1 MVMEKKAT
9 EDAARLGFER
19 IISMNKKV
27 NLENYQEFF
36 NKEYLM
42 GPNSLRLLE
51 EMLRKYPLTAGSRV
65 MDLGCGRGIT
75 SLFLAKEAGVT
86 VFATDLWISATE
98 NARSFE
104 AWGVLDVVIP
114 VHADANDLPYAEEY
128 FDAVVSI
135 DAFHYFVT
143 CKEEFKKTVLPYLK
157 KGGVAVIAIPG
168 LKKELDGKAAE
179 TFMEWVGGEQ
189 KDYDSFK
196 TRQQW
201 LDILGQDEGYEVVK
215 DFDLDCFEEA
225 WEDWFQSGHEY
236 GSKDKEFFARGM
248 DEYLSFVG
256 LVIHRK

>member
-1 MVMEKKAT
+1 
-9 EDAARLGFER
+9 
-19 IISMNKKV
+19 MNKKV
-27 NLENYQEFF
+27 NLENYQEFS

-42 GPNSLRLLE
+42 GLNSLRLLE
-51 EMLRKYPLTAGSRV
+51 EMLRKYPLAAGGRV

-75 SLFLAKEAGVT
+75 SLFLAKEAEVS

-104 AWGVLDVVIP
+104 AWGVSDVVIP
-114 VHADANDLPYAEEY
+114 IHADANDLPYAEEY

-143 CKEEFKKTVLPYLK
+143 CREEFKKMVLPYLK

-168 LKKELDGKAAE
+168 LKKELTGMAAE
-179 TFMEWVGGEQ
+179 IFMEWVGGDR

-201 LDILGQDEGYEVVK
+201 LDILSPDESYEIVM
-215 DFDLDCFEEA
+215 DCDLDCFDEA

-248 DEYLSFVG
+248 DEYLAFVG
-256 LVIHRK
+256 LVIRRK

>member
-1 MVMEKKAT
+1 
-9 EDAARLGFER
+9 
-19 IISMNKKV
+19 MNKKI
-27 NLENYQEFF
+27 NLENYREFF
-36 NKEYLM
+36 NKDYLM

-75 SLFLAKEAGVT
+75 SLFLTKEAGVT

-104 AWGVLDVVIP
+104 AWGVSDMVIP
-114 VHADANDLPYAEEY
+114 IHADANDLPYAEEY
-128 FDAVVSI
+128 FDAIVSI

-143 CKEEFKKTVLPYLK
+143 CREDFKKMVLPYLK
-157 KGGVAVIAIPG
+157 KGSVAIIAIPG
-168 LKKELDGKAAE
+168 LKKELSGKAAE
-179 TFMEWVGGEQ
+179 TLREWVGGCQ
-189 KDYDSFK
+189 RDYDSFK

-201 LDILGQDEGYEVVK
+201 LGILGQDEGYEVVM

-225 WEDWFQSGHEY
+225 WEDWFESGHEY
-236 GSKDKEFFARGM
+236 GNKDKEFLARGM

-256 LVIHRK
+256 LVIRRK